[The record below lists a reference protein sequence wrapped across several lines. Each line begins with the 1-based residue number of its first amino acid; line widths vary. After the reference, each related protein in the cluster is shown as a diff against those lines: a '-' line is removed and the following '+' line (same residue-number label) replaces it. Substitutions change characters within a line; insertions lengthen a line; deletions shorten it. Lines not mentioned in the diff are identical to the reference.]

1 MVVKTLYIFL
11 LLLTAV
17 IITVFL
23 LWPSDEGRI
32 KKLFKEGSLAIEA
45 EDIEKV
51 LSKIAYD
58 YHDENDFTYLF
69 IRDALRRQFDLLSD
83 IDVEYEKLRI
93 TVSDKTAVAEMDVRV
108 IATLGNETGY
118 IIGDIKEPLHLKFIL
133 GKERT
138 KWLIVKSEGFR
149 F

>member
-1 MVVKTLYIFL
+1 MLVKKLHIFL

-23 LWPSDEGRI
+23 LWPSDESRI
-32 KKLFKEGSLAIEA
+32 KKLFKEGSSAVKA

-51 LSKIAYD
+51 MSKVAYD
-58 YHDENDFTYLF
+58 YHDENGFTYLY
-69 IRDALRRQFDLLSD
+69 IRDALRRQFDLLSE
-83 IDVEYEKLRI
+83 IDVEYDKLRI
-93 TVSDKTAVAEMDVRV
+93 TVSDKTAVAEMELRV

-138 KWLIVKSEGFR
+138 KWLIVTSEGFR